1 MAGKERILR
10 NFRSFPGGK
19 RNFKKIHFKIVLHTH
34 PTSSV
39 FIPSENARFSSH
51 KLKLMGVMAVLS
63 LKNGK
68 NRVD

>member
-51 KLKLMGVMAVLS
+51 KLKLMGEWQF
-63 LKNGK
+63 
-68 NRVD
+68 